1 MKKIKLSKTQILKSS
16 NPQILKTIKAIGKYA
31 IVLLSKK
38 STWLAIGAAS
48 SFIFGC
54 HLDENG
60 NLIAD
65 PDGQNNVDVILHGI
79 EVISCAL
86 LDGCY

>member
-1 MKKIKLSKTQILKSS
+1 MKKIKLSKTQILK
-16 NPQILKTIKAIGKYA
+16 TIKTIGKYS

-38 STWLAIGAAS
+38 STWLAIGAAG
-48 SFIFGC
+48 SFIFGY

-65 PDGQNNVDVILHGI
+65 PDGQSNVDVILHGI